1 MAYKVLAQYYDR
13 LNTDADYDTLSEF
26 IRRRLS
32 FFRMHGC
39 TVVDLCCGTGEL
51 TLRLAESG
59 YDMIAVDN
67 SPEMLSIISNK
78 IYERKIKGILLLCQ
92 DARELDLF
100 GTVDCVVST
109 FDSLNHIGNIKE
121 LDKVFKRVSMFLNRQ
136 GLFMFDMNTPYKHY
150 EVLKNHSF
158 KYEIE
163 GNNNVSCFVSHN
175 LMDGYT
181 ESMINLFTG
190 EVSQLDIIKEFY
202 FDRDEITALCE
213 RHGFR
218 VVSCID
224 GESFKGLTEKS
235 ERYLFT
241 VQKK

>member
-13 LNTDADYDTLSEF
+13 LNTDANYDALSEF

-51 TLRLAESG
+51 TLRLAEAG
-59 YDMIAVDN
+59 YDMVAVDN
-67 SPEMLSIISNK
+67 SPEMLSVISNK
-78 IYERKIKGILLLCQ
+78 IHERKIKGILLLCQ

-100 GTVDCVVST
+100 GTVDCVIST
-109 FDSLNHIGNIKE
+109 FDSLNHIGNIEE
-121 LDKVFKRVSMFLNRQ
+121 LDKVFKRVSIFLNRQ
-136 GLFMFDMNTPYKHY
+136 GLFMFDMNTPYKHT
-150 EVLKNHSF
+150 EVLKNNSF

-163 GNNNVSCFVSHN
+163 NNSNINCFVSHN

-181 ESMINLFTG
+181 ESIINLFTG
-190 EVSQLDIIKEFY
+190 EVSQIDSLKEYF
-202 FDRDEITALCE
+202 FDRDEINDLCE
-213 RHGFR
+213 KHGFR

-224 GESFKGLTEKS
+224 GESFKPLTQNS
-235 ERYLFT
+235 ERYFFT